1 MIQHVGLTINDSAEI
16 GNFYEEILQFAVH
29 HRFFMN
35 EEINRMIF
43 GSEGSIDVL
52 LMEKEGSQL
61 ELFVSKNQEKK
72 RYTHICLAVSDAGC
86 MFDKAQEKGYRA
98 LAKPNKE
105 GRYTYFIWD
114 RSGNMFEIK
123 ENRP

>member
-1 MIQHVGLTINDSAEI
+1 MIQHVGLAINDTS
-16 GNFYEEILQFAVH
+16 
-29 HRFFMN
+29 
-35 EEINRMIF
+35 EINDFYVEVMQFTIHHSFCMDEEVNRLIF
-43 GSEGSIDVL
+43 GLDGKVDVC

-61 ELFVSKNQEKK
+61 ELFVNHNQEKK
-72 RYTHICLAVSDAGC
+72 RYAHICLSVSDAGC
-86 MFDKAQEKGYRA
+86 MFDKAQEKGYKA
-98 LAKPNKE
+98 VAKPNRE